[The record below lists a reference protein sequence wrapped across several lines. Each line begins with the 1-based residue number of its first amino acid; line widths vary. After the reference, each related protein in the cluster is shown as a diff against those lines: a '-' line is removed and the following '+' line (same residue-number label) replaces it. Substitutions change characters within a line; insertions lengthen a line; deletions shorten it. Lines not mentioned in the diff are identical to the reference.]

1 MVLDSPHTPE
11 VKEQALC
18 IIGNIAA
25 GAGITDYVME
35 DERILLKL
43 LDYMVNDYYHKDIRN
58 SYYFFGFLNI
68 NVLKLCLYTEPQRRE
83 ASGGSH
89 VCY

>member
-35 DERILLKL
+35 DERTLCKL
-43 LDYMVNDYYHKDIRN
+43 IDYMVNFLFRILMLKVWYHIFP
-58 SYYFFGFLNI
+58 SL
-68 NVLKLCLYTEPQRRE
+68 
-83 ASGGSH
+83 
-89 VCY
+89 

>member
-1 MVLDSPHTPE
+1 MLDCPHPAE

-35 DERILLKL
+35 DERILKKL
-43 LDYMVNDYYHKDIRN
+43 LDFIVSI
-58 SYYFFGFLNI
+58 I
-68 NVLKLCLYTEPQRRE
+68 ILK
-83 ASGGSH
+83 
-89 VCY
+89 